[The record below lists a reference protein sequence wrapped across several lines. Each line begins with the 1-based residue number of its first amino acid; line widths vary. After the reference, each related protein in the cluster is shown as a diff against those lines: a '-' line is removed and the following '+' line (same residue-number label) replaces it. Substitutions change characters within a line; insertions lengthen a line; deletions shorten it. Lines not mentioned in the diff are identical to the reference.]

1 MQRVSTETRQRPM
14 QEDDEFYCKNRR
26 RKLLTGKC
34 LEDYM
39 NANALERKRSAC
51 WRCFQG
57 RRTRED
63 FSEG

>member
-1 MQRVSTETRQRPM
+1 MQDVGTRRKRKALQAAA
-14 QEDDEFYCKNRR
+14 EFYCKNRR
-26 RKLLTGKC
+26 RKLIAGKC

-57 RRTRED
+57 KKTRQE

>member
-1 MQRVSTETRQRPM
+1 MQNASIQRKRKAL
-14 QEDDEFYCKNRR
+14 QIGEEFYCKNRR
-26 RKLLTGKC
+26 RKLITGKC

-39 NANALERKRSAC
+39 NANALERRRSAC

-57 RRTRED
+57 KKARQE

>member
-1 MQRVSTETRQRPM
+1 MQDVSTRYKRKAIQVCE
-14 QEDDEFYCKNRR
+14 ELYCKNRR
-26 RKLLTGKC
+26 RKLIAGRC

-51 WRCFQG
+51 WRCYQG
-57 RRTRED
+57 KKTREE

>member
-1 MQRVSTETRQRPM
+1 MHDVGTERRRKAIQIV
-14 QEDDEFYCKNRR
+14 QEFYCKNRR
-26 RKLLTGKC
+26 RRLITGKC

-51 WRCFQG
+51 WRCYQG
-57 RRTRED
+57 KKTRLE